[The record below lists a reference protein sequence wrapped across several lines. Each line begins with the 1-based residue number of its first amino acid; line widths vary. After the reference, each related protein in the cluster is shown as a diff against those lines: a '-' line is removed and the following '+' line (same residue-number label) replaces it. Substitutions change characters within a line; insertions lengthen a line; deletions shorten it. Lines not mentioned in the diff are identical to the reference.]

1 MTAAFRQKFAR
12 RAKGAKGRYVKGVM
26 NANEQAFAK
35 VLDEWKLNGRIL
47 WYEFEGITL
56 NLAPRTTLTIDF
68 AVVHDDLS
76 MALYEVKSGQKT
88 GKPFTQG
95 DAVVKMKM
103 AAAKFPHIPII
114 ITWVHKTYPRKYK
127 EVGAHGADDIT
138 VNELMED
145 ADE

>member
-1 MTAAFRQKFAR
+1 MTAAFRQKFSR

-35 VLDEWKLNGRIL
+35 VLDEWKLNGKVL
-47 WYEFEGITL
+47 WYAFESVTFK
-56 NLAPRTTLTIDF
+56 LAPKTTYTPDF
-68 AVVHDDLS
+68 LAVHDDMSLV
-76 MALYEVKSGQKT
+76 AYEVKSGQRT

-95 DAVVKMKM
+95 DAVVKMKLC
-103 AAAKFPHIPII
+103 AELFPHIPLI

-127 EVGAHGADDIT
+127 EVGAHGADEIT
-138 VNELMED
+138 VGELLE